1 MPPPAAER
9 RTGAVGAE
17 PERREAPPAPLPA
30 FLHPK
35 LPNSEAAALPGGK
48 GRAPLGG
55 VGESCAPGKRRC
67 KVRAGGVAPPVPEN
81 GG

>member
-35 LPNSEAAALPGGK
+35 LPHSEAAALPGGK
-48 GRAPLGG
+48 DGRRSGALGKVALRGSGGARSGRA
-55 VGESCAPGKRRC
+55 V
-67 KVRAGGVAPPVPEN
+67 
-81 GG
+81 